1 MSRTRKRTTIPTSWD
16 SNRVSRPRSTTP
28 TRKAKNG
35 KLLSGHTNTENKVL
49 SFSYAHKE
57 IASTTLVP
65 YTYTY
70 RANSTYDP
78 DPALGGTSAY
88 GHSHMGARYQK
99 YYVKSARM
107 QMIAGGHNST
117 KNEPLILMWADNKDS
132 IPQMDLNDSV
142 GVCLANGGKVFQ
154 LGHVLGNARPI
165 MGIRVKTKDVFRG
178 GIGDED
184 NTGASDGNPVN
195 GLYFHVVVYPM
206 GEDMT
211 ASNACNMLMNIS
223 YDTLWYDPVDII

>member
-1 MSRTRKRTTIPTSWD
+1 MDWLLAETPYHSPYFAQRKCLGLARGLLFPHPGTRISIQA
-16 SNRVSRPRSTTP
+16 SYTTP

-107 QMIAGGHNST
+107 QMIAGGH
-117 KNEPLILMWADNKDS
+117 
-132 IPQMDLNDSV
+132 Q
-142 GVCLANGGKVFQ
+142 
-154 LGHVLGNARPI
+154 H
-165 MGIRVKTKDVFRG
+165 
-178 GIGDED
+178 
-184 NTGASDGNPVN
+184 
-195 GLYFHVVVYPM
+195 
-206 GEDMT
+206 
-211 ASNACNMLMNIS
+211 
-223 YDTLWYDPVDII
+223 

>member
-1 MSRTRKRTTIPTSWD
+1 MDWLLAGTPYHSPYFAEKMSRTRKRTTIPTSWD
-16 SNRVSRPRSTTP
+16 SNQYPGLMRLQPERRRTVSCFQ
-28 TRKAKNG
+28 
-35 KLLSGHTNTENKVL
+35 GHTNTENKVL

-142 GVCLANGGKVFQ
+142 GVCLANGG
-154 LGHVLGNARPI
+154 R
-165 MGIRVKTKDVFRG
+165 
-178 GIGDED
+178 
-184 NTGASDGNPVN
+184 
-195 GLYFHVVVYPM
+195 Y
-206 GEDMT
+206 
-211 ASNACNMLMNIS
+211 SN
-223 YDTLWYDPVDII
+223 